1 MAAESLP
8 SNVYPASVMADATI
22 NPDTIQFTSP
32 NPSSS
37 LDTSAESRF
46 GGSGPGSYLKDVENL
61 SHHLPHLAAGHVL
74 SPSCRH
80 PESGTVTRYDIF
92 RDKSLPVRKVE
103 YYPKTWSGPDIL
115 HELSQVGIGSGLER
129 RIIIVEDLSPTLID
143 KLGSIFQITPEF
155 FEEHLNRSGYS
166 RDSYNDSD
174 IRTWN
179 SSLVKKNYFSL
190 KWQRPVYR
198 EACEPTSSNRR
209 ERLLGSHEPRMP
221 PVEWLSEVL
230 IPNPPEKESRL
241 VTRRH
246 NVFLNGNIFRQE
258 WVLSIDP
265 DILVPPTGQNARGAW
280 EERAT
285 LFRTNIDGCD
295 LGRSIVLTL
304 NWCCPSR
311 FAYQLLKIYFYWT
324 LYQLCHTASMGSGL

>member
-1 MAAESLP
+1 MNLFTFSNFWAGTGIGMAAESLP

-22 NPDTIQFTSP
+22 DPDAIQFTSP

-37 LDTSAESRF
+37 LDTNSAESRF

-61 SHHLPHLAAGHVL
+61 SRHLPHLAAGHVL

-241 VTRRH
+241 VTRHH

-295 LGRSIVLTL
+295 VGRSIVLTL
-304 NWCCPSR
+304 N
-311 FAYQLLKIYFYWT
+311 
-324 LYQLCHTASMGSGL
+324 